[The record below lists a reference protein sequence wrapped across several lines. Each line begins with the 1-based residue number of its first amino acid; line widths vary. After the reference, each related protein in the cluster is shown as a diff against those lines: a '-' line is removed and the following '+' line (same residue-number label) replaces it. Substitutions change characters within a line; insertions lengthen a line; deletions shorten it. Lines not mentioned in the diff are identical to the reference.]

1 MITSTRRPSSVS
13 GRALVLWLSLILP
26 AAAPA
31 QPAPKPELLALMQM
45 LAQVSGSEARF
56 TEEKHNAVLTRPLL
70 LSGRLSYVRGGRVVR
85 TVFAP
90 NEERMIVEGDTLTVE
105 NPARGTQTLSLRNYP
120 AAWAFVEGFRATLA
134 GDLPTLERFYR
145 TDLSGTLA
153 SWSLQLVPRE
163 EEMARYVESITFRGS
178 RSTITAIQVAESG
191 GGRSLMKIT
200 PDAP

>member
-1 MITSTRRPSSVS
+1 MFTPARSSSSVS
-13 GRALVLWLSLILP
+13 GRAFVLWVSLFLP

-31 QPAPKPELLALMQM
+31 QPAPQPELLTLMQM
-45 LAQVSGSEARF
+45 LAQVTASEARF
-56 TEEKHNAVLTRPLL
+56 TEEKHNAVLARPLL

-90 NEERMIVEGDTLTVE
+90 NEERLIVEGDTLTVE
-105 NPARGTQTLSLRNYP
+105 NTARGTQTLSLRNYP

-145 TDLSGTLA
+145 TDFSGNLS
-153 SWSLQLVPRE
+153 SWSLQLVLRE
-163 EEMARYVESITFRGS
+163 EEMARYVESITFRGR

-200 PDAP
+200 PDSP